1 MTDENEKVNQQ
12 ENEEEKPEIYSVKK
26 GEEGFA
32 YNRRDFLV
40 TAAAGT
46 AAIVAIGAGIDA
58 LTPDG
63 QPGQAGTVDES
74 QAVSLEVE
82 ALGLILVPLA
92 RGIEQA
98 WKITNLG
105 KNTCP
110 RAVLRLTAAHDP
122 EFQQAL
128 QVPEIAPGQSVEIP
142 VSLTAPGQAG
152 EYRYQWQLR
161 IGDGAAKVNEFL
173 LKVTDA
179 VLAESAHPYLDN
191 TDLTWTIN
199 NPDTLAASSQI
210 HFTRLEVES
219 DYDLVY
225 VRDGVGSLVQ
235 TLTGIYPTGLWSSKV
250 NGAVVKVQ
258 LTSDDIFIELNAYWG
273 FQVDQIRKTTYLT
286 YLPYI
291 RKPVPTPTSYV
302 ICSCN
307 TVELCICNLVCVCE
321 AVCSCVGYCS
331 CDTVCSC
338 VGYCSC
344 NRVHY
349 WYPN

>member
-1 MTDENEKVNQQ
+1 MTDENEKVNPQ

-40 TAAAGT
+40 TAAAGA
-46 AAIVAIGAGIDA
+46 AAIGMIGVGIDA

-63 QPGQAGTVDES
+63 QPGQAGAVDES

-98 WKITNLG
+98 WMITNRG
-105 KNTCP
+105 KNACP
-110 RAVLRLTAAHDP
+110 QAVLRLSATHDP

-142 VSLTAPGQAG
+142 VSLTAPQQAG

-161 IGDGAAKVNEFL
+161 LGDGEARVNEFI

-179 VLAESAHPYLDN
+179 VLAESKHDYDPN

-199 NPDTLAASSQI
+199 NPDAGAVASYI
-210 HFTRLEVES
+210 HFSRLEIES
-219 DYDLVY
+219 GYDFIEVKD
-225 VRDGVGSLVQ
+225 VSDNLVQ
-235 TLTGIYPTGLWSSKV
+235 RITGFYSSGLWSNRV
-250 NGAVVKVQ
+250 NGAVVKVR
-258 LTSDDIFIELNAYWG
+258 LTTDSTLNYWG
-273 FQVDQIRKTTYLT
+273 FQVDAILTTFFLT
-286 YLPYI
+286 YLPVV

-344 NRVHY
+344 NTVHY